1 MIRLIR
7 IAKNRVGFIRES
19 VVLVRDG
26 EAARWG
32 GAQKIG
38 ANDVGRVT
46 RRDTASK
53 QSRID

>member
-1 MIRLIR
+1 VQKI
-7 IAKNRVGFIRES
+7 VGFIRES
-19 VVLVRDG
+19 VVLARDG
-26 EAARWG
+26 DAAAMG

-53 QSRID
+53 QSWID